1 MRAHRLGVKLVLI
14 SAVLAFTDVG
24 FADHPSTGL
33 GIGLGGPIN
42 TQSAIPLPKGK
53 WSVGAGAE
61 FIDFDAFS
69 DEELLRFAEED
80 PEADIH
86 SVDSV
91 LEAALAVSYGLA
103 EDLSMGVRIPY
114 VRRENIREAHGH
126 GEAEEEDAEAE
137 HDQAEEEEGVEVL
150 GDADGLGDIIL
161 FGQYRFY
168 HDQQTNSHTS
178 LLFGV
183 KTPTG
188 ATDEKS
194 DEGERLETELQPGSG
209 SWDGLFGL
217 AYSRYLKKVSLNASV
232 LYKLVTE
239 GSQDTDLGDVLSY
252 NAGLSYRL
260 GGNGDHHHAHDHQA
274 HGHGSWDLILE
285 LNGEWRDKEQQR
297 GISNPNSGGNW
308 LFISPGVRYSRD
320 SGWAVALSV
329 GAPIVTDLN
338 GRQVKPNFR
347 LIGSLAKSF

>member
-1 MRAHRLGVKLVLI
+1 MRPHRFKAKLVLI
-14 SAVLAFTDVG
+14 SAVLAFTDVC

-69 DEELLRFAEED
+69 DEELVRFSEED

-91 LEAALAVSYGLA
+91 LEAAIAVSYGLA
-103 EDLSMGVRIPY
+103 EDLSMGIRIPY

-126 GEAEEEDAEAE
+126 GEEEEGEAVHAEETV
-137 HDQAEEEEGVEVL
+137 EEEGVEVL

-168 HDQQTNSHTS
+168 HDQETNTHTS
-178 LLFGV
+178 LLLGV

-194 DEGERLETELQPGSG
+194 NEGERLEAEFQPGSG

-217 AYSRYLKKVSLNASV
+217 AFSRDLQKVSLNAST

-252 NAGLSYRL
+252 NVGLSYRL
-260 GGNGDHHHAHDHQA
+260 SGNGDHQHAHDQQA

-285 LNGEWRDKEQQR
+285 LNGEWRDKEERR
-297 GISNPNSGGNW
+297 GVTNPNSGGNW
-308 LFISPGVRYSRD
+308 LFVSPGVRYSRD
-320 SGWAVALSV
+320 SGWAAALSV

-338 GRQVKPNFR
+338 GRQVEPNFR